1 MHNEP
6 CKCGN
11 TRPWLTIEGR
21 TDDILCFENGVRI
34 APMLFYAIL
43 KEVHGINRFQLVQHN
58 DDRLEL
64 RLIADNKQEIFN
76 SAKKQLRIIFL
87 KMVFRQ
93 RFIFLIKH
101 LRHTLSAESISILL
115 QKVKFESGEA
125 PKSKNVWHLQAS
137 ACKCQTF
144 LCYNYRQGYIYY
156 CFP

>member
-1 MHNEP
+1 
-6 CKCGN
+6 
-11 TRPWLTIEGR
+11 
-21 TDDILCFENGVRI
+21 
-34 APMLFYAIL
+34 MLFYAIL

-125 PKSKNVWHLQAS
+125 PKSKNV
-137 ACKCQTF
+137 
-144 LCYNYRQGYIYY
+144 
-156 CFP
+156 